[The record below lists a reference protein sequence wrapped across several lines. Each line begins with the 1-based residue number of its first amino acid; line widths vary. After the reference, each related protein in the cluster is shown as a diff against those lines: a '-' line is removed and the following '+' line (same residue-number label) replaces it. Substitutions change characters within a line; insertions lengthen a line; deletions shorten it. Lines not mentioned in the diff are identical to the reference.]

1 MKVNSKISLI
11 PIIGL
16 IYIIKTINK
25 PEWFRFM
32 FENAF
37 VFFGS
42 AIIQASSAS
51 IIFYLIAELLKN
63 IYS

>member
-16 IYIIKTINK
+16 IHIIKTANK
-25 PEWFRFM
+25 IGWFGPM

-51 IIFYLIAELLKN
+51 IICCLITELLKN
-63 IYS
+63 